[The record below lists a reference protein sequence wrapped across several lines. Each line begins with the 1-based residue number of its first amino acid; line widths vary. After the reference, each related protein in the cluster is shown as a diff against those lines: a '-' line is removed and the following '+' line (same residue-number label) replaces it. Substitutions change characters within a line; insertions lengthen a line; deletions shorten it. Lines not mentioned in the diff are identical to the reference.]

1 MKNYPALCE
10 MCFQDLYRAAV
21 LCTGDE
27 GIASRLVERTCVRGV
42 HACDG
47 MHDAR
52 MVKIEL
58 TDILFRLCIEQ
69 KNEYVPGQRGYCE
82 QMASFDKYERAM
94 IIFRHC
100 SGLKAAEFAM
110 AIGMTAEYASQLL
123 TQVRQKVYMR
133 G

>member
-10 MCFQDLYRAAV
+10 ECFLDLYRAAV

-27 GIASRLVERTCVRGV
+27 GIASHLVEKACVKGV

-47 MHDAR
+47 MHDVR

-58 TDILFRLCIEQ
+58 TGILFRLCIEQ
-69 KNEYVPGQRGYCE
+69 RCAYEPGQRGYCE
-82 QMASFDKYERAM
+82 QMANLDKYERAM

-100 SGLKAAEFAM
+100 SGLKAAEFAK
-110 AIGMTAEYASQLL
+110 AIGMSAEYASQLL
-123 TQVRQKVYMR
+123 TQVRQKVYNR
-133 G
+133 